1 MKFGIFG
8 YIRVLNFP
16 QKCGT
21 ISMYQIL
28 GVIALLIERL
38 IEAAVEYDR
47 GDPKRIQH
55 LIKVHSFAAVIGKSE
70 KLSSDEQ
77 LVLEAAAVLHDIG
90 IKNAERIH
98 GSTSGKYQEIEG
110 VPVAEEILRKFGC
123 SDDFISEVC
132 YLVGHHHSY
141 AEDIPQKLRILM
153 EADFLVNAYED
164 SMSENAIISVRNKLF
179 RSKCGTRLLN
189 EIFDLEE

>member
-8 YIRVLNFP
+8 YIRVLKFP

-21 ISMYQIL
+21 ISLYSVL
-28 GVIALLIERL
+28 GVIVLLIERL

-55 LIKVHSFAAVIGKSE
+55 FIKVHSFAALIGKSE
-70 KLSSDEQ
+70 KLSADEQ

-98 GSTSGKYQEIEG
+98 GSASGKYQEIEG
-110 VPVAEEILRKFGC
+110 VPIAEEMLRKFGC
-123 SDDFISEVC
+123 SGDFISEVC

-141 AEDIPQKLRILM
+141 AEDISHSLRILM

-164 SMSENAIISVRNKLF
+164 SMSENAVISVRNKLF
-179 RSKCGTRLLN
+179 RSECATSLLN
-189 EIFDLEE
+189 EMFDLEE

>member
-77 LVLEAAAVLHDIG
+77 LVLEASAVLHDIG

>member
-1 MKFGIFG
+1 
-8 YIRVLNFP
+8 
-16 QKCGT
+16 
-21 ISMYQIL
+21 MYQIL

-77 LVLEAAAVLHDIG
+77 LVLEAASVLHDIG

-98 GSTSGKYQEIEG
+98 GSASGKYQEIEG
-110 VPVAEEILRKFGC
+110 VPVAEKILRKFGC

>member
-21 ISMYQIL
+21 ISMYQVL

-70 KLSSDEQ
+70 KLSADEQ
-77 LVLEAAAVLHDIG
+77 LVLEASAVLHDIG

-98 GSTSGKYQEIEG
+98 GSASGKYQEIEG